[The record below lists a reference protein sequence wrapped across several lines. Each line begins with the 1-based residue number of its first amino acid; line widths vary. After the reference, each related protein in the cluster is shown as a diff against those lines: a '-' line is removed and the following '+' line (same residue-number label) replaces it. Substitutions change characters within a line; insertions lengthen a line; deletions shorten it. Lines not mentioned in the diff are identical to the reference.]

1 MRTSITFL
9 LFAMIANAN
18 VSQSQIRIER
28 NGEGTAVSASFTG
41 KSNLDRLDLTP
52 RTLDAIA
59 KLSELKSVS
68 LWGATV
74 SDSEIPRLL
83 PLKSLWSIDLSYTN
97 VTGNVLTTLSKLPE
111 LAEINLEGCDV
122 NDKHMEQLSG
132 LERLI
137 TLRLA
142 NTHVTDEG
150 LKHIEKL
157 KNLIHLDLSACDI
170 SDDGLRSL
178 GHMPKIR
185 HLWLSKTIRYGQDD
199 KSELTDGCIEFLG
212 SLTTL
217 IDLQIACSQI
227 SDDGFARLKLALPN
241 TRITTEP
248 TGVVYLDR
256 KKPDRTKR

>member
-1 MRTSITFL
+1 MRTSIAFIFL
-9 LFAMIANAN
+9 AMIANAC
-18 VSQSQIRIER
+18 VAQSQIRIER
-28 NGEGTAVSASFTG
+28 NGEGTAVSASFKG
-41 KSNLDRLDLTP
+41 KSNLDRLELTP

-59 KLSELKSVS
+59 QLTELQSVS
-68 LWGATV
+68 LWGTDV
-74 SDSEIPRLL
+74 SDSEVSRLL
-83 PLKSLWSIDLSYTN
+83 PLKRLWSIDLSYSN
-97 VTGNVLTTLSKLPE
+97 VTGNVLATLSKMPE
-111 LAEINLEGCDV
+111 LAEIKLEGCDV
-122 NDKHMEQLSG
+122 NDEHLELLSG
-132 LERLI
+132 CERLI

-142 NTHVTDEG
+142 KTHVTDEG
-150 LKHIEKL
+150 LRRIQKL

-199 KSELTDGCIEFLG
+199 KSELTDECIDYLG

-217 IDLQIACSQI
+217 IDLEIASSKI
-227 SDDGFARLKLALPN
+227 SDNGLARLKLALPN

-256 KKPDRTKR
+256 KKPDIPKR